1 MRRVPSFIL
10 ALLFCVSIAGCQKPN
25 ASAEVPPDLVDI
37 TSGAKEEE
45 IIITYSD
52 LTHDG
57 NEEKVMI
64 DISQLK
70 EKQTAILKVLDE
82 KDNIIWEESAGTA
95 HAGWNS
101 IYLYTLNGEDYLLRY
116 NPYIVQGIADYKYE
130 LFYLDEN
137 GSEKHKDFNSLHF
150 DITGCE
156 HPLDVEK
163 IVSFVDEVNEY
174 LSKSILLLS
183 TQDSELVHST
193 SKDRIVKTEELSW
206 LNDYDIEYDDHDS
219 LKDKLE
225 KYQEHFTD

>member
-1 MRRVPSFIL
+1 MRRVLSFIL
-10 ALLFCVSIAGCQKPN
+10 AVVLCMSVTGCQKSN
-25 ASAEVPPDLVDI
+25 VSVEVSPDLADTISRAIEDEIVI
-37 TSGAKEEE
+37 TH
-45 IIITYSD
+45 SD

-64 DISQLK
+64 DVSQLK

-82 KDNIIWEESAGTA
+82 KGNIIWEESAGIA

-101 IYLYTLNGEDYLLRY
+101 IYLCTLNGEDYLLRY
-116 NPYIVQGIADYKYE
+116 NPYIVQDIADYKYE
-130 LFYLDEN
+130 IFYLDER
-137 GSEKHKDFNSLHF
+137 GLEKNIDSNSLNF

-163 IVSFVDEVNEY
+163 IVSFVDEINEY

-183 TQDSELVHST
+183 TQGAELVHST
-193 SKDRIVKTEELSW
+193 SKDRIAKTEELSW